1 MNNKSI
7 MPTPD
12 LVRKLIA
19 QNFLNIPIYLS
30 LMLKNK
36 GMIIEHIGLAM
47 TCLFV
52 CQGPQ
57 VTL

>member
-36 GMIIEHIGLAM
+36 GMII
-47 TCLFV
+47 
-52 CQGPQ
+52 GPI
-57 VTL
+57 V